1 MLRMR
6 LNRVRSR
13 VIWSRLLTSN
23 VLRYRR
29 RVLTFRADAAGL
41 GSSLSELNT
50 RLDGDGCEVRWEP
63 GGGHCSVRG
72 VDCGS
77 A

>member
-23 VLRYRR
+23 VFRCRR

-41 GSSLSELNT
+41 GSLLPALNT
-50 RLDGDGCEVRWEP
+50 RLDDDKCEVGWEP
-63 GGGHCSVRG
+63 EGGHCSVRG
-72 VDCGS
+72 DDCGS